1 MWTEVL
7 ISIDE
12 AHAEDL
18 SDALMEAGALS
29 VSVEDENADTDAE
42 VPLYGEPGM
51 EPTTHAWQQSRLV
64 VLVEAETDIEHML
77 DVAFDALDLPAPAFE
92 TRTVEAQDWVRL
104 TQSQFEPICITDN
117 LWIVPTWHD
126 AQDEAGRINLR
137 LDPGLAFGTG
147 SHPTTRVCLQWLAS
161 EMPEQLKGS
170 TVLDYGCGSG
180 ILAIAAKKLGAGAVM
195 GTDIDPQA
203 VQSAIDNASANDT
216 EATFVLPDGMI
227 DGATYDVVVANIL
240 SNPLKLLASALVSRV
255 GQGGHLVLSGIL
267 ERQTEELIEAYAPYM
282 KMALWRADDG
292 WIALVG
298 QKAS

>member
-77 DVAFDALDLPAPAFE
+77 DVAFDALDLDVPAFE

-104 TQSQFEPICITDN
+104 TQSQFEPIGITDN

-126 AQDEAGRINLR
+126 AQDEVGRINLR

-161 EMPEQLKGS
+161 EMPEKLKGS

-180 ILAIAAKKLGAGAVM
+180 ILAIAAKKLGAGVVM
-195 GTDIDPQA
+195 DTDIDPQA
-203 VQSAIDNASANDT
+203 VQSAVDNAVANDT
-216 EATFVLPDGMI
+216 EATFVLPDGMV

-267 ERQTEELIEAYAPYM
+267 ERQTDELIEAYAPYM

-298 QKAS
+298 QKV

>member
-64 VLVEAETDIEHML
+64 VLVEPEADIEDML
-77 DVAFDALDLPAPAFE
+77 AVAFDALDLPVPAYI
-92 TRTVEAQDWVRL
+92 TRKVEAQDWVRL
-104 TQSQFEPICITDN
+104 TQSQFEPIEITRN
-117 LWIVPTWHD
+117 LWIVPTWHN
-126 AQDEAGRINLR
+126 AEDEAERINLR

-147 SHPTTRVCLQWLAS
+147 SHPTTRLCLQWLAA
-161 EMPEQLKGS
+161 EMPKGV

-180 ILAIAAKKLGAGAVM
+180 ILAIAAKKLGAGDVI

-216 EATFVLPDGMI
+216 QARFVLPDGMVS
-227 DGATYDVVVANIL
+227 GSTYQVVVANIL
-240 SNPLKLLASALVSRV
+240 SNPLKLLAPALVNYV
-255 GQGGHLVLSGIL
+255 AEGGHLVLSGIL
-267 ERQTEELIEAYAPYM
+267 ERQTEELIEAYSPYM

-298 QKAS
+298 QKV